1 MRIVGIFEIPRLE
14 LAIGLMKSHAFS
26 RRSQLLLFSCS
37 NRLKSIRYMIRILRD
52 CMEFSR
58 NNLKRQLSIVIIIRV
73 RKCLLMNTFLCKF
86 EKFTNHLL
94 ISIKIQSFSRNLK
107 LEGVKF
113 FLSHPWFQCNL
124 LRIKYELSMT
134 NFEVMN

>member
-37 NRLKSIRYMIRILRD
+37 NRLKSIRYMIRIFRE

-58 NNLKRQLSIVIIIRV
+58 NNLRQNVNRNNYSCEKISCEYISIS
-73 RKCLLMNTFLCKF
+73 KF